1 MEEPTCIRQQLI
13 TICKQICYN
22 LDLSYD
28 DIPQDQDIFQADLT
42 NGGKNVL
49 QLDKFGADAADRVL
63 HTWLQNQNKKL
74 TNFQFR
80 VLQNVFSV
88 CSVLLFCKLAFTE
101 AIRWRSY
108 HEKEQTFLKNAV
120 EKSIDFFCL
129 IKLSKDL
136 ILC

>member
-1 MEEPTCIRQQLI
+1 MFFSLI
-13 TICKQICYN
+13 SLKLMLQTEYYTIG
-22 LDLSYD
+22 
-28 DIPQDQDIFQADLT
+28 F
-42 NGGKNVL
+42 
-49 QLDKFGADAADRVL
+49 
-63 HTWLQNQNKKL
+63 KKL
-74 TNFQFR
+74 TNFQLR

-108 HEKEQTFLKNAV
+108 HEKEQTFLKNAD
-120 EKSIDFFCL
+120 EKSINFFCL